1 MSGAT
6 TRDAVVA
13 AARELFGRRGY
24 TATTIKD
31 IAARAGCSPAM
42 VMKLMGSKA
51 ALLAAA
57 DPSEPTLDA
66 GEGAR
71 EAVGYGLVRR
81 LVERRDSDAPDPLAT
96 VLLLIHESE
105 DRESARADYQRRY
118 VAAIAERIG
127 DRSDAQVRSHLVLAA
142 LLGLAGGIRTMGLLD
157 PDVIAGEELIERYGA
172 LVQAIVDGPDG
183 PGPAATLDG

>member
-1 MSGAT
+1 MSAPS
-6 TRDAVVA
+6 TRESVLE
-13 AARELFGRRGY
+13 AARELFARRGY

-71 EAVGYGLVRR
+71 EPVGYGLVRR
-81 LVERRDSDAPDPLAT
+81 LVERREADASDPLAT
-96 VLLLIHESE
+96 VLLLIHESQDLE
-105 DRESARADYQRRY
+105 AARADYRRRY

-127 DRSDAQVRSHLVLAA
+127 DRSQDRVRSHLVLAA
-142 LLGLAGGIRTMGLLD
+142 LLGLAGGTRTMGLLD

-172 LVQAIVDGPDG
+172 LVQAIVDGPED
-183 PGPAATLDG
+183 